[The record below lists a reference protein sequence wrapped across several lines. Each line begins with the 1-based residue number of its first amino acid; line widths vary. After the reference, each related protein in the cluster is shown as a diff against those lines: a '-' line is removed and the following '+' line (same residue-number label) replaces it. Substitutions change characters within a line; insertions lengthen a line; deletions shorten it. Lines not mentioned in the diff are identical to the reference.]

1 MQPASAHPDLQA
13 RAAQDPV
20 RVWNRLQVLLD
31 GASVGL
37 LHLDAAGHGLDSN
50 PASRLMLARD
60 EDQLR
65 QASFAELIHPDEL
78 EHVRELHAQLVAGE
92 TDRWELE
99 HRYLRPG
106 GESVWAITRTSVVDP
121 APGEQRTGM
130 AVIQEITERK
140 LSELAL
146 RRANDRLERVL
157 DVQRAISGASSDL
170 QAVMD
175 LVVEHSVDL
184 TAGTGAMVSL
194 VQGDE
199 LLIAAADGIAA
210 EVLGSRRA
218 LEGSLP
224 AHAFV
229 TRSAVLVEDT
239 ASDSRL
245 DAAVGARIGDGS
257 RICVPLFNGA
267 TPVAALN
274 VVTASRDAP
283 LTEEDR
289 QTLELLGGVL
299 GSAISRAR
307 EFEALGRFEAT
318 FAGAITGMVLM
329 APDSSVVE
337 SNAAFQSLLGYGA
350 EELRGRRAVDLIY
363 EEDRP
368 AARTRAQELLA
379 REHGSARFESRLVRS
394 DGQIV
399 WVSASVSVVPG
410 PGGQGS
416 FVIGVI
422 QDVTQRKLAEDALV
436 AQAEL
441 REYQALHDSL
451 TGLPNRTLFRDRV
464 DQAVRASGRADTHVA
479 VLILDL
485 DRFKEINDALGHA
498 AGDTLLV
505 ELGRRLEGVLRESD
519 TVARLGGDEFGVLL
533 PDARVPDDVLAA
545 VARIRKAVEEPVTVQ
560 DLPLS
565 VEGSIGIALHPQD
578 GAESDALLQ
587 SADVAMYRAKEESAA
602 WVFYDATTGTADP
615 ARLTLVGELRRAL
628 EQHELTL
635 YYQPKAMLADGS
647 VTSVEALLRWNHPTR
662 GLVGPDDFIPLA
674 QQTGLIK
681 PLTLYV
687 IDEAARQAHAWQSQ
701 GRRLSVAVNLSTR
714 SLLDR
719 EFPGQVAAALAR
731 RGLRPGLLECEIT
744 ESAMMADPQRTREI
758 LEALSAMGIR
768 LSIDD
773 FGTGHSSLSY
783 LKRLPVS
790 EIKIDRSF
798 VMNMDHDE
806 DDETIVRSTIDLA
819 HNLGLEV
826 VAEGVETQAIWDRLA
841 QLGCTFAQGYLLS
854 RPVPPDELTAWLSS
868 RP

>member
-1 MQPASAHPDLQA
+1 MQPATAHPNLQA

-37 LHLDAAGHGLDSN
+37 LHLDAEGHGLDAN
-50 PASRLMLARD
+50 PAARQMLGREEA
-60 EDQLR
+60 ELR
-65 QASFAELIHPDEL
+65 GCTLADLIHPDDL
-78 EHVRELHAQLVAGE
+78 DRVRELHAELVAGR
-92 TDRWELE
+92 TDRYELE

-106 GESVWAITRTSVVDP
+106 GDPVWAITRTSVVEP
-121 APGEQRTGM
+121 EPGEQRTGM
-130 AVIQEITERK
+130 AVIQDITERK
-140 LSELAL
+140 LGELAL
-146 RRANDRLERVL
+146 HQKNARLEGLVEI
-157 DVQRAISGASSDL
+157 QRLISAAGSDL
-170 QAVMD
+170 QRVMD
-175 LVVEHSVDL
+175 LVVEHSIAL
-184 TAGTGAMVSL
+184 TGGTRAMVSM
-194 VQGDE
+194 VEGDE
-199 LLIAAADGIAA
+199 LVICAAGGIAS
-210 EVLGSRRA
+210 EVVGLRRS

-224 AHAFV
+224 AYAFAARTV
-229 TRSAVLVEDT
+229 VLVEDT
-239 ASDSRL
+239 TGDDRL
-245 DAAVGARIGDGS
+245 DATVRAHIGDGS
-257 RICVPLFNGA
+257 RICVPLFSGR

-274 VVTASRDAP
+274 VMTVTGEGR

-299 GSAISRAR
+299 GSAISRAA
-307 EFEALGRFEAT
+307 EFEALTRFEAT
-318 FAGAITGMVLM
+318 FAGAITGMALM
-329 APDSSVVE
+329 GADSTIVE
-337 SNAAFQSLLGYGA
+337 SNAALQSLLGYEA
-350 EELRGRRAVDLIY
+350 EELRGRPALDLVY

-368 AARTRAQELLA
+368 AARTKAQELMA
-379 REHGSARFESRLVRS
+379 HERGSARIESRMLRS

-410 PGGQGS
+410 PGGQGH
-416 FVIGVI
+416 VTIGVI

-464 DQAVRASGRADTHVA
+464 DQAVRASGRSDTRVA

-498 AGDTLLV
+498 AGDQLLV
-505 ELGRRLEGVLRESD
+505 ELGRRLEGVLRASD
-519 TVARLGGDEFGVLL
+519 TVARLGGDEFGILL
-533 PDARVPDDVLAA
+533 PEARVPDDVLAA
-545 VARIRKAVEEPVTVQ
+545 VARIRKVVEEPVTVQ

-565 VEGSIGIALHPQD
+565 VEGSIGIALHPSD
-578 GAESDALLQ
+578 GAQADALLRA
-587 SADVAMYRAKEESAA
+587 ADVAMYRAKEESAA

-628 EQHELTL
+628 ERHELTL
-635 YYQPKAMLADGS
+635 YYQPKAALADGTI
-647 VTSVEALLRWNHPTR
+647 TSVEALLRWNHPKR

-687 IDEAARQAHAWQSQ
+687 IDEAVRQAHAWQSQ

-731 RGLRPGLLECEIT
+731 RGVRPGLLECEIT

-758 LEALSAMGIR
+758 LESLSAMGIR

-806 DDETIVRSTIDLA
+806 DDATIVRSTIDLA

-826 VAEGVETQAIWDRLA
+826 VAEGVETPAIWDRLA
-841 QLGCTFAQGYLLS
+841 HLGCTFAQGYLLS
-854 RPVPPDELTAWLSS
+854 RPVPPDELIAWLSS